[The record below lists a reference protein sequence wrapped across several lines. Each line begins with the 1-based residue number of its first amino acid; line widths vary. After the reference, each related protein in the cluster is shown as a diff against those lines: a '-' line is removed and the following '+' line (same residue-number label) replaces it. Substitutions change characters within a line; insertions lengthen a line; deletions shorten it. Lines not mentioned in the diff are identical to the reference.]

1 MKTTTVVAVTQP
13 EYEKARTEFDRAE
26 GLVCVPAP
34 SEEAALAP
42 AVRKQNAEHVICGM
56 EHYRDE
62 LYEALPRGGVIARF
76 GVGFDGID
84 LAKAT
89 KNGLLCT
96 NTPEVLDDAVAE
108 HATALMLAAARHI
121 TVLDGS
127 TRSGSWIPKM
137 GMELSGKRLAVIGA
151 GSIGCRVA
159 RVAAFGFGMAVIGC
173 EIREVEWGAKKRTY
187 GFHTL
192 VKDFAEA
199 VKDADVVSVH
209 IPSTAATRHFIN
221 RERLRQMAD
230 KAWLINVARGA
241 IVDEAALFD
250 VLTNHGIA
258 GAALDVFET
267 EPYRPIDLAKDLRT
281 LPNVMLTPHVASN
294 TVEAN
299 QRMARRALRN
309 IVLAGQNALDQM
321 DLLNRP

>member
-1 MKTTTVVAVTQP
+1 MPQKQIPIIITQP

-26 GLVCVPAP
+26 GLVCIPAP
-34 SEEAALAP
+34 FEEAALAS
-42 AVRKQNAEHVICGM
+42 AVGKQNAEHVICGM

-96 NTPEVLDDAVAE
+96 NTPEVLDDSVAE

-159 RVAAFGFGMAVIGC
+159 RVAAFGFGSHA
-173 EIREVEWGAKKRTY
+173 
-187 GFHTL
+187 TL
-192 VKDFAEA
+192 YQ
-199 VKDADVVSVH
+199 
-209 IPSTAATRHFIN
+209 P
-221 RERLRQMAD
+221 
-230 KAWLINVARGA
+230 
-241 IVDEAALFD
+241 
-250 VLTNHGIA
+250 
-258 GAALDVFET
+258 
-267 EPYRPIDLAKDLRT
+267 
-281 LPNVMLTPHVASN
+281 
-294 TVEAN
+294 
-299 QRMARRALRN
+299 
-309 IVLAGQNALDQM
+309 
-321 DLLNRP
+321 